1 MSSEV
6 LVQKMNWGRGDSET
20 LPLLEAIRLRQRWGS
35 VGGGYPK
42 TLSLQMDGGTCIILD
57 MDVRIYCGCVRNS
70 CKSS

>member
-35 VGGGYPK
+35 VGGGGGYPK
-42 TLSLQMDGGTCIILD
+42 TLSLQMDGVLA
-57 MDVRIYCGCVRNS
+57 YY
-70 CKSS
+70 